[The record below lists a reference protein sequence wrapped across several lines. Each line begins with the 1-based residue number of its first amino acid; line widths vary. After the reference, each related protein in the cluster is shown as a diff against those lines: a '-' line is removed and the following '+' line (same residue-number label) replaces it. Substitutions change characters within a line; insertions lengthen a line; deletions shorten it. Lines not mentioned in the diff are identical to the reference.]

1 MSFRQIFSFFA
12 HKSSTMP
19 VEGLQSTLEGA
30 LSALI
35 KGNQRTSFEIDGR
48 GDSIVVVLRFSTGQP
63 NDTATQRYRL
73 KPPSQAARDK
83 RRANIRKGQP
93 SSDSFPTTLFMT
105 TPPGQSTEKA
115 PEISPITSDLAGLH
129 QRHDTFRTTLHV
141 NPAPLPLRRR
151 WTVRVLFGTL
161 NSHLT

>member
-1 MSFRQIFSFFA
+1 
-12 HKSSTMP
+12 MP
-19 VEGLQSTLEGA
+19 AEGLQSTLEGA
-30 LSALI
+30 FSALI
-35 KGNQRTSFEIDGR
+35 TEKPLMSFKTEGR
-48 GDSIVVVLRFSTGQP
+48 GDNIVVVLRFSTGQP

-83 RRANIRKGQP
+83 TRADIRKGQP

-105 TPPGQSTEKA
+105 TPPGQSTEKP

>member
-1 MSFRQIFSFFA
+1 
-12 HKSSTMP
+12 MP
-19 VEGLQSTLEGA
+19 VEDLPSTLEGA

-35 KGNQRTSFEIDGR
+35 KENPLTSFEIDRR

-83 RRANIRKGQP
+83 RRADIRKGQA
-93 SSDSFPTTLFMT
+93 STDSFPTPLFMT
-105 TPPGQSTEKA
+105 APPGQLTEK
-115 PEISPITSDLAGLH
+115 PQETSPMTSDLAGLH
-129 QRHDTFRTTLHV
+129 QRYDTFRTTLHV